1 MENTGSHGPDPT
13 LYHHHPLIHFISRNT
28 DARHL
33 VDSGTS
39 YCALGCHVSR
49 CLWLVALPT
58 HLSHLMIELLTILCL
73 VFDLITEFLAKFIS
87 GQLLP
92 AVFLYWL
99 LVKNKVFFVLLFP
112 TLSGHAVWKMCV
124 LLRWGNI
131 KKSRPSPCALDLSER
146 KVVMKPTLIKRVFQ
160 KWFTMTPTFIFLHE
174 IVQHGVM
181 LTKCRLF
188 RTVWTF
194 MVAWN

>member
-13 LYHHHPLIHFISRNT
+13 LYHHHPVIHFISRNT
-28 DARHL
+28 NARHL

-58 HLSHLMIELLTILCL
+58 HLSHLMTELLTILCL

-112 TLSGHAVWKMCV
+112 TLSGHAVWKICV

-131 KKSRPSPCALDLSER
+131 KKVALLLVLWIYPNGRLLWNRLWLNVFFRNGLRWLYLHFPAWDCATWCHVD
-146 KVVMKPTLIKRVFQ
+146 KVQ
-160 KWFTMTPTFIFLHE
+160 TF
-174 IVQHGVM
+174 
-181 LTKCRLF
+181 
-188 RTVWTF
+188 
-194 MVAWN
+194 